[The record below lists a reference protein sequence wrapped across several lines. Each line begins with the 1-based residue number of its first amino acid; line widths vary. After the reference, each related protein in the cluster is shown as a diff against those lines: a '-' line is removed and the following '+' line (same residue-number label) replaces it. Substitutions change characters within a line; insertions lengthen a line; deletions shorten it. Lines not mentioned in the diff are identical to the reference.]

1 MSKDIIPTDRTPFL
15 LYSGDNGDIRLQVML
30 RNETI
35 WLTLMQMAE
44 LFDVQKPAISKH
56 IKNIF
61 ETGELTKE
69 TTVSNL
75 ETVQT
80 EGKRSVSRDIDYYNL
95 DAIIAVGY
103 RVNSRRATQFRIWA
117 TGVLKEYIKKG
128 FVMDDKR
135 LKQAENI
142 FGEDYFKELLERIHS
157 IRTSERRIY
166 LQITDIFA
174 EISTDYDS
182 ASQAAKDF
190 YAMVQN
196 KFHFA
201 ITGQTAA
208 EIIHA
213 KVDHT
218 APHTGLSTWKNAPD
232 GRILQSDITVAK
244 NYLQEKE
251 IKKLERTVSG
261 FFDYIENIIENRIKM
276 TMTDM
281 AQSVD
286 KFLSFNEYKLLQGKG
301 RISKKQADKKA
312 IAEYA
317 EFNKIQ
323 KINSDFEKNIK
334 ALSGKTDKNK
344 GADDERS

>member
-69 TTVSNL
+69 ATVSNL

-117 TGVLKEYIKKG
+117 TGILKDYIKKG

-174 EISTDYDS
+174 EISTDYDP
-182 ASQAAKDF
+182 ASQFAKDF

-208 EIIHA
+208 EIIHT

-218 APHTGLSTWKNAPD
+218 APYTGLSTWKNAPD
-232 GRILQSDITVAK
+232 GRVLQSDVTIAK
-244 NYLQEKE
+244 NYLKEKE

-261 FFDYIENIIENRIKM
+261 FFDYIENIIENRIHM

-281 AQSVD
+281 AASVD
-286 KFLSFNEYKLLQGKG
+286 KFLHFNEYKLLQGKG
-301 RISKKQADKKA
+301 RISKKQAEKKA
-312 IAEYA
+312 LAEYA

-334 ALSGKTDKNK
+334 ALSGKTGKNK